1 MRFAIVLLTASLA
14 SFASLKLTPSDSP
27 TKAIRFGSLVD
38 GAGHVTRDAVV
49 IVDADRITKI
59 GHGDGA
65 VPKDAD
71 LIDLRPLTAIPGMI
85 DLHTHMTYY
94 WDPDSGTLPLRQPRR
109 DPSVTADLAFKN
121 AQKTLEAGV
130 TTVRDLGASS
140 GIDYMMRNAIN
151 DGTKVGPRMFVAGQG
166 INEGRNGPDIRAM
179 QAAVDTRVKAGSDW
193 IKVYASKG
201 SFQSVDTTQTIG
213 LDELK
218 AIVDAAHAAG
228 KPVAIHSYGASGVH
242 DAVVAGADSV
252 EHGIEIDDAT
262 FKEMVKRGT
271 VWVPTVDHN
280 QYYVDAKDEYK
291 FADDTIPPLENYIK
305 ENFDATKR
313 AFKLGVKIGMGSDA
327 VYSMFG
333 RNTRELSWM
342 VKAGMTP
349 AQALATATTTPAAL
363 LGHPKDLGQL
373 NPGFYADIV
382 AVDGDP
388 LKDIDV
394 AISKVKWVM
403 KGGSVVVDRR

>member
-1 MRFAIVLLTASLA
+1 MRIVTLLLAASLA
-14 SFASLKLTPSDSP
+14 TFAAHALTPSDSP

-38 GAGHVTRDAVV
+38 GNGHVTKDAVV

-59 GHGDGA
+59 GRGDGA
-65 VPKDAD
+65 VPKDAEV
-71 LIDLRPLTAIPGMI
+71 IDLRPLTAIPGMI

-94 WDPDSGTLPLRQPRR
+94 WDPASGTLPLGQPRR
-109 DPSVTADLAFKN
+109 DPTVTAELAFQN
-121 AQKTLEAGV
+121 ARKTLEAGV
-130 TTVRDLGASS
+130 TTVRDLGAS
-140 GIDYMMRNAIN
+140 GGVDYMMRGGIN
-151 DGTKVGPRMFVAGQG
+151 DGTKVGPRMFVAGAG
-166 INEGRNGPDIRAM
+166 INEGRNGPNLDAM
-179 QAAVDTRVKAGSDW
+179 RAAVDTRVKAGSDW

-218 AIVDAAHAAG
+218 VIVEAAHAAG

-242 DAVVAGADSV
+242 DAVIAGADSV
-252 EHGIEIDDAT
+252 EHGIEIDDVT

-291 FADDTIPPLENYIK
+291 FADNTIPPLEDYIQK
-305 ENFDATKR
+305 NFDATRR
-313 AFKLGVKIGMGSDA
+313 AFKLGVKLGMGSDA

-373 NPGFYADIV
+373 GPGFYADIV

-403 KGGSVVVDRR
+403 KGGAVVVDKR

>member
-1 MRFAIVLLTASLA
+1 M
-14 SFASLKLTPSDSP
+14 
-27 TKAIRFGSLVD
+27 
-38 GAGHVTRDAVV
+38 
-49 IVDADRITKI
+49 
-59 GHGDGA
+59 
-65 VPKDAD
+65 
-71 LIDLRPLTAIPGMI
+71 
-85 DLHTHMTYY
+85 
-94 WDPDSGTLPLRQPRR
+94 
-109 DPSVTADLAFKN
+109 
-121 AQKTLEAGV
+121 
-130 TTVRDLGASS
+130 
-140 GIDYMMRNAIN
+140 
-151 DGTKVGPRMFVAGQG
+151 
-166 INEGRNGPDIRAM
+166 
-179 QAAVDTRVKAGSDW
+179 
-193 IKVYASKG
+193 
-201 SFQSVDTTQTIG
+201 DTTQTIG
-213 LDELK
+213 LDEMK
-218 AIVDAAHAAG
+218 VIVEAAHAAG
-228 KPVAIHSYGASGVH
+228 KPVAVHSYGGSGVH

-280 QYYVDAKDEYK
+280 QYYVDAKDEYE
-291 FADDTIPPLENYIK
+291 FADNTIPPLEDYIQK
-305 ENFDATKR
+305 NFDATKR

-373 NPGFYADIV
+373 GPGFYADIV

-403 KGGSVVVDRR
+403 KGGAVVVDKR